1 MSAIASHSPLNIW
14 ETVIDRG
21 LVPINQSIYLQ
32 LNPVGFDCISTET
45 LQSHLAH
52 HLLITPIQQ
61 FSFCDGDLTDSDIAL
76 TVISRLS
83 SLHLTVT
90 SIYRHVSA
98 DSCATGQQQHTEVAT
113 LSSTSSPID
122 SVDASLY
129 VTIPRSGIGVSVS
142 CSLIISSANETVT

>member
-21 LVPINQSIYLQ
+21 LVPINQSINLQ

-52 HLLITPIQQ
+52 HLLIRPIQQ
-61 FSFCDGDLTDSDIAL
+61 FSFCDGDLSDIAL

-90 SIYRHVSA
+90 SIYRYVSV
-98 DSCATGQQQHTEVAT
+98 DSCATGQHTEVAT
-113 LSSTSSPID
+113 LSPTLSPID